1 MIYQEVWGKGEARVM
16 LQRVRVSPS
25 NYELTI
31 KANRLNNESKEAA
44 KLVSQTAQNL
54 RSIGVSE
61 RNLINVLGKI
71 FENSNGWVLIRW

>member
-1 MIYQEVWGKGEARVM
+1 MIYQEVWGKGEAAILLERTR
-16 LQRVRVSPS
+16 LNPG

-31 KANRLNNESKEAA
+31 KANRLNNESKAA
-44 KLVSQTAQNL
+44 VKLVSQTAQNL

-71 FENSNGWVLIRW
+71 FENSNGWILMRW